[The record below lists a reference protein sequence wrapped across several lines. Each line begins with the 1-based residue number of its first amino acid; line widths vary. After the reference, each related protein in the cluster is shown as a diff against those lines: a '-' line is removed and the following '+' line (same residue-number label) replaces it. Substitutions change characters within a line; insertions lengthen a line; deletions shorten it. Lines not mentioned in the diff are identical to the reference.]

1 MSLTLMSPKGSNN
14 QVARSAAARLESLQ
28 GLRIGLL
35 SNGKLNA
42 ELLLRET
49 AAIFE
54 REHGCMVAEL
64 LTKSSASKPAESEEI
79 TALAEQCDFLITANG
94 D

>member
-1 MSLTLMSPKGSNN
+1 MSLTLIDPSGQSN
-14 QVARSAAARLESLQ
+14 QPDRQMAARLSSFQ
-28 GLRIGLL
+28 GKRIALL

-49 AAIFE
+49 AACFE
-54 REHGCMVAEL
+54 SQFDCEVSQFA
-64 LTKSSASKPAESEEI
+64 TKPFASKPAEPQMLES
-79 TALAEQCDFLITANG
+79 LASDADFLITANG

>member
-1 MSLTLMSPKGSNN
+1 MAMTLISPKGTNN
-14 QVARSAAARLESLQ
+14 QAAREAASRLGSLQ

-49 AAIFE
+49 AAVFE
-54 REHGCMVAEL
+54 RHHGCVVTEL
-64 LTKSSASKPAESEEI
+64 VTKASASKPAAPEE
-79 TALAEQCDFLITANG
+79 LAQLAGKSDFLITANG

>member
-1 MSLTLMSPKGSNN
+1 MTLISPKGSNN
-14 QVARSAAARLESLQ
+14 QVSRNQAARLKALD

-42 ELLLRET
+42 SLLLRET
-49 AAIFE
+49 AACFE
-54 REHGCMVAEL
+54 RLHKCTVSDL
-64 LTKSSASKPAESEEI
+64 VIKHSASKPATEDEI
-79 TALAEQCDFLITANG
+79 KQLASSSDFLITANG

>member
-1 MSLTLMSPKGSNN
+1 MPLTLIDPTGQSN
-14 QVARSAAARLESLQ
+14 QPERQMAARLSSLQ
-28 GLRIGLL
+28 GKHIALL

-49 AAIFE
+49 AACFNS
-54 REHGCMVAEL
+54 RFDCQVSQFA
-64 LTKSSASKPAESEEI
+64 TKPFASKPAEPDMLIE
-79 TALAEQCDFLITANG
+79 LAKDADLLITANG